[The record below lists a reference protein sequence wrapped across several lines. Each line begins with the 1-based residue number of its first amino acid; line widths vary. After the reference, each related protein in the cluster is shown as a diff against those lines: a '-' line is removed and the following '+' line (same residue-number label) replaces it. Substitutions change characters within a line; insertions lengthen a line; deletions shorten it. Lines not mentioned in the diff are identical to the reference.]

1 MGFWRLTS
9 PKICRSG
16 GKLESQECWWFNSSL
31 SPKVWAKGE
40 MIASFQFISQQVWD
54 PGRANDSL
62 WACRQE
68 KKSMTQSKGCHR
80 EIILPLLYTG
90 ENQWFVLFRPS
101 VDFVGSPI
109 LRRATCLTHF
119 IDLHANLIFSFSI
132 CMFYFNIYFRK
143 LVNYFSSSLRCKSF

>member
-1 MGFWRLTS
+1 MIFKKWLMGFWRLTS

-80 EIILPLLYTG
+80 EIILPLHRG
-90 ENQWFVLFRPS
+90 ESVICSIQAFSWFCRITHIKESHLPYPFYR
-101 VDFVGSPI
+101 F
-109 LRRATCLTHF
+109 TC
-119 IDLHANLIFSFSI
+119 
-132 CMFYFNIYFRK
+132 
-143 LVNYFSSSLRCKSF
+143 